1 MRRGLNRN
9 QKEILLDE
17 PTKKFLS
24 SLRFLRKRAGKSLK
38 DIAEQIDSTLHSVHD
53 WEVGR
58 CYPQL
63 EKLIRL
69 AEIFNYDISES
80 LNYKYFS
87 RTINPQVIKQSMKRY
102 GLDYLELEHITGFK
116 RNRVRAS
123 VLLRDDGTISCLAA
137 VLAVIEQERKFS
149 EFRKEILS

>member
-38 DIAEQIDSTLHSVHD
+38 DIAKQIDSTLHSVHD

-58 CYPQL
+58 CYPYL
-63 EKLIRL
+63 ESLIKL
-69 AEIFNYDISES
+69 AEILNYDISES
-80 LNYKYFS
+80 LNYKYFYKK
-87 RTINPQVIKQSMKRY
+87 INPQVIKQSMKRY
-102 GLDYLELEHITGFK
+102 GLDYMELEQITGFH
-116 RNRVRAS
+116 RTRVRAS
-123 VLLRDDGTISCLAA
+123 VLLRDDGIISCLAA